1 MVFFAFI
8 SLVLATV
15 ISINGEDYSRTLIP
29 YAESVVPAVHFL
41 CALVCLFLFFFPLS
55 IVQAAVCIIEGV
67 CTTMIGLEMLGLL
80 LFSTALLIL
89 FCNQFFLTNKEGK
102 IAAILIV
109 WLLAVIGLFPF
120 GTLRLLQNITITLF
134 AIFLYR
140 HLYNKLRNHLGYFVN
155 AQKKISRIDILP
167 TPGARLSLKSVGLT
181 ERQAAI
187 TMEYIHCRK
196 SYEEIAEKL
205 ILSTSTVKKEMA
217 AVNKLF
223 EVKNS
228 GELYLIL
235 VQYNL
240 MP

>member
-109 WLLAVIGLFPF
+109 WLL
-120 GTLRLLQNITITLF
+120 
-134 AIFLYR
+134 
-140 HLYNKLRNHLGYFVN
+140 
-155 AQKKISRIDILP
+155 S
-167 TPGARLSLKSVGLT
+167 
-181 ERQAAI
+181 
-187 TMEYIHCRK
+187 
-196 SYEEIAEKL
+196 
-205 ILSTSTVKKEMA
+205 
-217 AVNKLF
+217 
-223 EVKNS
+223 
-228 GELYLIL
+228 
-235 VQYNL
+235 
-240 MP
+240 